1 MLGFGCVMTRDR
13 IIRLVAL
20 VAVLVCTAG
29 CDQATKRLARRELS
43 QRGSVTL
50 PGSFVQLRLAENPGA
65 FLSLGAS
72 LPQAARSALT
82 IGAGLGLAFLLAYLV
97 RAPRLRW
104 SLLFGLA
111 LVWAGGTSNLID
123 RFARH
128 GEVTDFMVVR
138 VGPLH
143 TGVFNFADFAIVAGV
158 LIAIAS
164 VRAAARK
171 LESHLAENGTRR

>member
-1 MLGFGCVMTRDR
+1 MGNAARKKQILLCIVVAAINIAADR
-13 IIRLVAL
+13 ITKLL
-20 VAVLVCTAG
+20 AVEFLK
-29 CDQATKRLARRELS
+29 DKNQIELLN
-43 QRGSVTL
+43 RIIVIGYT
-50 PGSFVQLRLAENPGA
+50 ENTGA